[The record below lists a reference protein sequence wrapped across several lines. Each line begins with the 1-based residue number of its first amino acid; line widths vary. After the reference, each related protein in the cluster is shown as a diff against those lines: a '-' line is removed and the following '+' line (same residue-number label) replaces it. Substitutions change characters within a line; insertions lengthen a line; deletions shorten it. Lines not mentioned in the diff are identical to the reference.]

1 MKRKAVLLGAAFLLS
16 LLYQVIYDTINSS
29 YKDKNYNQIH
39 KSLRQGARG
48 TSIPDR
54 RYNSPQALWSRSGD
68 IPEPTVKSGWEKTV
82 YW

>member
-29 YKDKNYNQIH
+29 YKDKNYNQIQ

-54 RYNSPQALWSRSGD
+54 RYNSPQALRSRSGD

-82 YW
+82 Y

>member
-1 MKRKAVLLGAAFLLS
+1 M
-16 LLYQVIYDTINSS
+16 YDTINSS
-29 YKDKNYNQIH
+29 FEDKNNNQIH
-39 KSLRQGARG
+39 ESLRQGARE

-54 RYNSPQALWSRSGD
+54 RYKSPQALMSRSGY

>member
-1 MKRKAVLLGAAFLLS
+1 M
-16 LLYQVIYDTINSS
+16 YDTINSS
-29 YKDKNYNQIH
+29 FEDKNNNQIH
-39 KSLRQGARG
+39 ESLRQGARE

-54 RYNSPQALWSRSGD
+54 RYNSPQAFRSRSGG